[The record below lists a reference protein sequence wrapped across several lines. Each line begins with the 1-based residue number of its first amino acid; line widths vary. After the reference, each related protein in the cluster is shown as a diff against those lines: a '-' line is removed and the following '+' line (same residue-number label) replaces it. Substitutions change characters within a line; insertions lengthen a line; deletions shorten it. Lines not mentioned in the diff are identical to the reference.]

1 MKELAELRKIVE
13 NQKTVRTKRL
23 GPLLDEIQKSYIQTA
38 NKVKHQKETIKKIN
52 SNYSVANSKEERI
65 IRDYMDEFG
74 PQKGLYEDL
83 ANKLGRTKNQVSCKL
98 YQMRKK
104 GM

>member
-23 GPLLDEIQKSYIQTA
+23 GPLFDEIQKSYIKTT

-52 SNYSVANSKEERI
+52 ANYSVANSKAVRLSVHV
-65 IRDYMDEFG
+65 
-74 PQKGLYEDL
+74 QTHEDL
-83 ANKLGRTKNQVSCKL
+83 KRAHSELLKKHKEVMKELHQYKFN
-98 YQMRKK
+98 RK
-104 GM
+104 